1 MFILMKIWFLCFEVV
16 LKGSQSF
23 VQARRC
29 VESLCSFVF
38 YAVVVL
44 DAHSV
49 VIFGGFEDLA

>member
-16 LKGSQSF
+16 LKGSQRF

-44 DAHSV
+44 DVHSV
-49 VIFGGFEDLA
+49 VIFVGFEDLT